1 MACEVATERHHGQ
14 FGAVIY
20 AAEHGFAA
28 EEAAKGETVESRQ
41 QLTVLPDLDGVGM
54 AQAVQLPLGVDH
66 GGAYPGAAGAA
77 TGGGAGRYHLIEGII
92 DGNVEGGAAQILL
105 QAAPYV

>member
-1 MACEVATERHHGQ
+1 
-14 FGAVIY
+14 
-20 AAEHGFAA
+20 
-28 EEAAKGETVESRQ
+28 
-41 QLTVLPDLDGVGM
+41 M
-54 AQAVQLPLGVDH
+54 AQAVQLPIGVDH

-77 TGGGAGRYHLIEGII
+77 TGGGAGRYHLIEGTV